1 MVTILTPRVLR
12 VAAYLYLFLSYSI
25 IVGLFN
31 FVIFR
36 PWKLSLLIYLVTWLL
51 FAVLYI
57 VFNHSLLTNLIP
69 KKILWIVEVLLIA
82 TVFSFDFSEAKLY
95 TEKQDQ
101 LLQRMK
107 EEEELKI
114 WEEKHGRP
122 QQNDTVIS
130 ELTHAARLEA
140 GESTHIS
147 H

>member
-12 VAAYLYLFLSYSI
+12 VSAYLYLFLSYSI

-36 PWKLSLLIYLVTWLL
+36 PWKLSLLIYLVAWLL

-69 KKILWIVEVLLIA
+69 KKILWIVEALLIA

-95 TEKQDQ
+95 TEKQDR
-101 LLQRMK
+101 LLQ
-107 EEEELKI
+107 
-114 WEEKHGRP
+114 
-122 QQNDTVIS
+122 QV
-130 ELTHAARLEA
+130 
-140 GESTHIS
+140 
-147 H
+147 